1 MEGRIEASEMM
12 TTKLESPD
20 SPENHVELAQIDK
33 LGEPQDLG
41 SREELKLE
49 SFEEQQQ
56 SAISISSN
64 SNNINNIDS
73 NNNHHHNHNHHNIS
87 CNGRENP
94 VSPKEE
100 GEEEE
105 DEEEDQTIED
115 PRRRA
120 KSSSLCHG
128 CGREICDRWIMKLY
142 SSGRHKQSDS
152 CNQVRGN
159 DQNGNTSGMEIEAD
173 TEIFMQ
179 LEQQQ
184 QQQTESATSASSK
197 DPRGCNDE
205 NCLLFHENCLRCSS
219 CSCLLDRTCFVRD
232 SKLFCP
238 FHYYK

>member
-33 LGEPQDLG
+33 LGEPQDSG

-56 SAISISSN
+56 SAISISS
-64 SNNINNIDS
+64 NINNIDS

-94 VSPKEE
+94 VSPKE

-105 DEEEDQTIED
+105 EEEEEDQTIED

-173 TEIFMQ
+173 TEILMQ
-179 LEQQQ
+179 LEQQ